1 MTSFHHLLALAAS
14 LALISGC
21 AAPSVSQPPGGRVAL
36 QPRVPCASLAGLQ
49 IPAADIALPTRGA
62 VVSSAELVPRSA
74 ARTHPEVGTTR
85 RFVPEHC
92 KLLGRI
98 LSVDPAA
105 PPILFQLNVPTAW
118 NRGIIQV
125 GGGGLNGSIPANLA
139 AIGASGSPI
148 SQAMPPDAS
157 YPIAQGYAMFGGDS
171 GHQGD
176 GTDWTLNDEAWLN
189 FGHAALKKT
198 RDAAFALVRALYA
211 TAPERS
217 YFMGQSQG
225 GREALEVAQRY
236 PADYDGV
243 VATAPLIGYTA
254 HVVAKAVYATLQTGA
269 GWLSAEKAKA
279 VGAEVVQQCDALD
292 GLADG
297 VISHYMAC
305 NARFADAAHTTTALQ
320 RLRCEGG
327 ADTGG
332 SCLSDAQIATVAAMH
347 EPTRFGFELANGLA
361 EFPGYGTGREGVAWL
376 NLNQRPGLPQRPNLG
391 QPGITVQYGILKDPA
406 FNLLSFR
413 IAEHRERIV
422 AASRLIDSTNPD
434 LGAFFAH
441 GGKLIVKSNSADYSV
456 NPRTLARYVEA
467 VVARHGRERVDEH
480 LRYYV
485 LPHAGHGGDGASATT
500 GEPIPQYVDLITMMA
515 DWVERGIVPPDAPV
529 LSAKSRQPPY
539 AVTATRPMCRY
550 PLYPRYAGHGDPKRA
565 ESFVCRAD

>member
-1 MTSFHHLLALAAS
+1 MAS
-14 LALISGC
+14 LHSFLVLTTSLVLLSGC
-21 AAPSVSQPPGGRVAL
+21 AVPPVQPQAGAAVAL

-49 IPAADIALPTRGA
+49 IPASAIALPTRGA
-62 VVSSAELVPRSA
+62 VLASAETVPAAA
-74 ARTHPEVGTTR
+74 ARTHLQTGAVTLSL
-85 RFVPEHC
+85 PEHC
-92 KLLGRI
+92 KLLGDI

-105 PPILFQLNVPTAW
+105 PPIKFQLNVPTAW
-118 NRGIIQV
+118 NRKVIQV
-125 GGGGLNGSIPANLA
+125 GGGGLNGAIPANLA
-139 AIGASGSPI
+139 VIGPTGSPV
-148 SQAMPPDAS
+148 SMAQPPDAP
-157 YPIAQGYAMFGGDS
+157 YPMSKGYAMFGGDS
-171 GHQGD
+171 GHQGQ
-176 GTDWTLNDEAWLN
+176 GTDWALNDEAWLN

-198 RDAAFALVRALYA
+198 HDAAFAVVRVLYGA
-211 TAPERS
+211 APERS

-254 HVVAKAVYATLQTGA
+254 HVVAKTVYATLQTGA

-279 VGAEVVQQCDALD
+279 IGAEVVRQCDALD

-305 NARFADAAHTTTALQ
+305 NARFADAARTTAALQ

-327 ADTGG
+327 ADTGA

-376 NLNQRPGLPQRPNLG
+376 NLNPRPGLPQRPNLG
-391 QPGITVQYGILKDPA
+391 QPGITVQYGILKDPG
-406 FNLLSFR
+406 FNLLNFR
-413 IAEHRERIV
+413 IVEHRERIV

-467 VVARHGRERVDEH
+467 VVARHGRERVDQH

-500 GEPIPQYVDLITMMA
+500 GEPIPQYVNLITMMT

-550 PLYPRYAGHGDPKRA
+550 PLYPRYDGRGDLKRA